1 MEVQKE
7 AQRIMTL
14 SVWKLYHSRMQ
25 RGGLRLHRSLQLS
38 LVMRSARELYL
49 SAKVEAHE
57 PDAPLP
63 PARPADPRLHPP
75 REAEEATTEAAPPDG
90 EQPSPEPMDTQEA
103 PGAEEE
109 AAAPARCAL
118 RPAKAS
124 RKRRSSCSLSDG
136 GDPGLIPSKRA
147 RLEEEEES
155 MEADPDEEAAAAAA
169 RVADRLLPAPAQSE
183 GAFPNLAQVLQR
195 RFSGLLHCS
204 PASPPTAPAPR
215 EAKPAC
221 RPQDSVLNVLVRAVV
236 AF

>member
-109 AAAPARCAL
+109 AAPAPARCAP
-118 RPAKAS
+118 RPVKAS

-155 MEADPDEEAAAAAA
+155 MEADPDEEAAAA

-183 GAFPNLAQVLQR
+183 SAFPNLAQVLQR